1 MAVCV
6 PAWMLSTSAPARVA
20 SAAARSCSAA
30 ALPHVEQALNSAK
43 ARYLTEA
50 QGAVMHVDLQQVAHD
65 RALLGALR
73 GGRVGAALAEA
84 NRQLVRHVV
93 RIRVLQGSQ
102 VLVDA
107 NPTSFAVAGSST
119 ELRAPNRRGLGR
131 LQITVQDVIG
141 FIKLVHK
148 LNGVDVVVRSEGGQM
163 RTSLPAA
170 ATASLPSSGCTQLG
184 SHRYLVRSFGET
196 SFTGEPLTVWLLTA
210 A

>member
-1 MAVCV
+1 V
-6 PAWMLSTSAPARVA
+6 S
-20 SAAARSCSAA
+20 
-30 ALPHVEQALNSAK
+30 QALNAAR

-65 RALLGALR
+65 RALLGAL
-73 GGRVGAALAEA
+73 GGGQVGAALAAA

-107 NPTSFAVAGSST
+107 NPNSFDVAGSST
-119 ELRAPNRRGLGR
+119 ELRAPNGRKLGR
-131 LQITVQDVIG
+131 LQITIQDVIG
-141 FIKLVHK
+141 FIKLLHK
-148 LNGVDVVVRSEGGQM
+148 LNGVDVVVRSAGGQM

-170 ATASLPSSGCTQLG
+170 ATASLPSSGCTRLG
-184 SHRYLVRSFGET
+184 SHRYAVRSFGET